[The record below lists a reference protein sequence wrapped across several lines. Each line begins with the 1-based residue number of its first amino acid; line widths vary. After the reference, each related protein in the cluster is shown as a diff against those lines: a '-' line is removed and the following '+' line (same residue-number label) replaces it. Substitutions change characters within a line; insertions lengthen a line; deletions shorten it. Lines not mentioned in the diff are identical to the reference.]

1 MQGQLK
7 KAPPFPKPEEV
18 KLLENKLFHLLNVK
32 ANKMFESAMRDM
44 HKSFTEVSPELKGK
58 LIGSA
63 EVILLNKMIVYL
75 NRI

>member
-7 KAPPFPKPEEV
+7 KARPFPKPEEI
-18 KLLENKLFHLLNVK
+18 KLLEEKLFHLLNVK
-32 ANKMFESAMRDM
+32 ANKMFESVMSDM
-44 HKSFTEVSPELKGK
+44 HKSSTEVSPELRGK